1 MNEPDLADLDS
12 FAAVARHRSFR
23 GAAIVKGTSAS
34 TLSDAV
40 RRLEARLGMRLLNR
54 TTRSVTPTEAGAR
67 LLERLVPA
75 LSEVAGAVDAVNGL
89 RDSPTGTLKL
99 NVPTAIARL
108 VLPPIVEDFLKAD
121 PGITIEITAEDS
133 FIDVLAAG
141 FDAGIRYDERLEQ
154 DMIAV
159 PIGPRIQRYA
169 AAAAPAYLAAHGRPG
184 HPKDLLGHACIRHR
198 FPNGVALP
206 WEFERNGEIVRINPS
221 GPLVASA
228 IDLEI
233 SAAIAGLGVIATFED
248 YLAPAFAS
256 GALAPVLEDWWES
269 FSGPF
274 LYYAGRRH
282 IPAPLRAFIDFIK
295 ARGRSSA
302 GPPLSP
308 DPRKVVA
315 AAYPQPAAFN
325 SDARGARLDQIS

>member
-1 MNEPDLADLDS
+1 MTEPDLADLNA
-12 FAAVARHRSFR
+12 FAAVARYRSFR
-23 GAAIVKGTSAS
+23 GAATVRGASAS
-34 TLSDAV
+34 TLSEAV
-40 RRLEARLGMRLLNR
+40 RRLETRLGVRLLNR
-54 TTRSVTPTEAGAR
+54 TTRSVTPTEAGVR

-75 LSEVAGAVDAVNGL
+75 LSEVAAAVDAVNGF
-89 RDSPTGTLKL
+89 RDSLTGTLRL
-99 NVPTAIARL
+99 NVPTAVARL
-108 VLPPIVEDFLKAD
+108 ILPPIVEGFLKAN
-121 PGITIEITAEDS
+121 PGITIEITTEDS

-169 AAAAPAYLAAHGRPG
+169 AAAAPAYLAAHGRPD

-198 FPNGVALP
+198 FSSGVTLA
-206 WEFERNGEIVRINPS
+206 WEFERNGEIVRISPP
-221 GPLVASA
+221 GPLVATT

-233 SAAIAGLGVIATFED
+233 SAAVAGLGVIKTFEG
-248 YLAPAFAS
+248 YLAPALAS
-256 GALAPVLEDWWES
+256 GALAPVLEDWWQS

-295 ARGRSSA
+295 GRGR
-302 GPPLSP
+302 
-308 DPRKVVA
+308 
-315 AAYPQPAAFN
+315 
-325 SDARGARLDQIS
+325 

>member
-1 MNEPDLADLDS
+1 MTEPDLADLDA
-12 FAAVARHRSFR
+12 FTAVARHRSFR
-23 GAAIVKGTSAS
+23 GAATVRGTSAS
-34 TLSDAV
+34 TLSEAV
-40 RRLEARLGMRLLNR
+40 RRLETRLRVRLLNR

-75 LSEVAGAVDAVNGL
+75 LSEVAAAVDAVNGF
-89 RDSPTGTLKL
+89 RDSLTGTLRL
-99 NVPTAIARL
+99 NVPTAVARL
-108 VLPPIVEDFLKAD
+108 ILPPIVESFLKAN

-141 FDAGIRYDERLEQ
+141 FDAGIRYDEQLEQ

-169 AAAAPAYLAAHGRPG
+169 AAAAPGYLAAHGRPE

-198 FPNGVALP
+198 FASGVTLA
-206 WEFERNGEIVRINPS
+206 WEFERNGEMVRINAP
-221 GPLVASA
+221 GPLVATA

-233 SAAIAGLGVIATFED
+233 SAAVAGLGVIKCFEG
-248 YLAPAFAS
+248 YLAPALAS
-256 GALAPVLEDWWES
+256 GALVPVLEDWWQS

-295 ARGRSSA
+295 SRGR
-302 GPPLSP
+302 
-308 DPRKVVA
+308 
-315 AAYPQPAAFN
+315 
-325 SDARGARLDQIS
+325 

>member
-1 MNEPDLADLDS
+1 MAELDLVDLDA
-12 FAAVARHRSFR
+12 FTAVARHRSFR
-23 GAAIVKGTSAS
+23 GAATVRGVSAS
-34 TLSDAV
+34 TLSEAV

-75 LSEVAGAVDAVNGL
+75 LGEVSAALDAVNGF
-89 RDSPTGTLKL
+89 RDSPTGTLRL
-99 NVPTAIARL
+99 NVPTIVARL
-108 VLPPIVEDFLKAD
+108 ILPPIVEGFLAAH
-121 PGITIEITAEDS
+121 PGITLEIAAEDS

-159 PIGPRIQRYA
+159 PIGPRLQRYA
-169 AAAAPAYLAAHGRPG
+169 AAAAPGYLAANGRPD
-184 HPKDLLGHACIRHR
+184 HPKDLLGHSCIRHR
-198 FPNGVALP
+198 FASGFPIA
-206 WEFERNGEIVRINPS
+206 WEFERNGEIVRTSPP
-221 GPLVASA
+221 GPLVATT

-233 SAAIAGLGVIATFED
+233 SAAVAGLGVIKCFEG
-248 YLAPAFAS
+248 YLAPALAT
-256 GALAPVLEDWWES
+256 GALVPVLEDWWQS

-295 ARGRSSA
+295 SRGR
-302 GPPLSP
+302 
-308 DPRKVVA
+308 
-315 AAYPQPAAFN
+315 
-325 SDARGARLDQIS
+325 

>member
-1 MNEPDLADLDS
+1 MTEPDLADLDA
-12 FAAVARHRSFR
+12 FTAVARHRSFR
-23 GAAIVKGTSAS
+23 GAATVRGTSAS
-34 TLSDAV
+34 TLSEAV
-40 RRLEARLGMRLLNR
+40 RRLETRLGVRLLNR
-54 TTRSVTPTEAGAR
+54 TTRSVTPTEAGTR

-75 LSEVAGAVDAVNGL
+75 LSEVAAAVDAVNGF
-89 RDSPTGTLKL
+89 RDSLTGTLRL
-99 NVPTAIARL
+99 NVPTAVARL
-108 VLPPIVEDFLKAD
+108 ILPPIVESFLKAN

-141 FDAGIRYDERLEQ
+141 FDAGIRYDERSEQ

-169 AAAAPAYLAAHGRPG
+169 AAAAPGYLAAHGRPD

-198 FPNGVALP
+198 FASGVTIA
-206 WEFERNGEIVRINPS
+206 WGFERNGEIVRISPP
-221 GPLVASA
+221 GPLVATT

-233 SAAIAGLGVIATFED
+233 SAAVAGLGVIKCFEG
-248 YLAPAFAS
+248 YLAPALAS
-256 GALAPVLEDWWES
+256 GALVPVLEDWWQS

-295 ARGRSSA
+295 GRGR
-302 GPPLSP
+302 
-308 DPRKVVA
+308 
-315 AAYPQPAAFN
+315 
-325 SDARGARLDQIS
+325 